1 MHPTRIMVRCLAFL
15 ALTVLLLGT
24 SLGIACK
31 TERQSAA
38 PAEGGGAPEVA
49 TTAMTHREGDGD
61 PGIFDDQVLFGQ
73 SAAFTGAVQYLGR
86 DMRLGIEAAFHEA
99 NQAGGVYGRRLI
111 LETLD
116 DAYEIDYALSNTK
129 RLIENDKVFALIGA
143 VGTPTS
149 RVAAP
154 LAHEAG
160 VPFIAPFTG
169 TEFLSDPELDNVL
182 NLRASYYQEAEEMV
196 ERLTEDLGVTRVAV
210 LYQNDSYGQNGL
222 DGTTW
227 ALERRGLEPVEAGH
241 YQRNITAVK
250 SAAQKIMEA
259 DPEAIVMIGSYA
271 PVARMVELVR
281 RDADPVLMAVSF
293 VGSDALIDA
302 LGYEGEGV
310 YVTQVVPQPEDDGI
324 PVVSRYH
331 AARFD
336 YDARAEPGFVSL
348 EGYLAGRLAIVGLE
362 ACGRELSRDCFVKA
376 LHTAEPID
384 FGGMNLKFG
393 LRNSQGSDEVFLTV
407 IGADGK
413 YHQVDGLTNGG

>member
-1 MHPTRIMVRCLAFL
+1 
-15 ALTVLLLGT
+15 
-24 SLGIACK
+24 
-31 TERQSAA
+31 
-38 PAEGGGAPEVA
+38 
-49 TTAMTHREGDGD
+49 
-61 PGIFDDQVLFGQ
+61 
-73 SAAFTGAVQYLGR
+73 
-86 DMRLGIEAAFHEA
+86 MRLGIEAAFHEA

-160 VPFIAPFTG
+160 VPFVAPFTG
-169 TEFLSDPELDNVL
+169 AEFLRDPELDNVL

-227 ALERRGLEPVEAGH
+227 ALERPGLEPVEAGH
-241 YQRNITAVK
+241 YQRNTTAVK
-250 SAAQKIMEA
+250 SAAQNIMEA

-293 VGSDALIDA
+293 VGSDALVDA

-310 YVTQVVPQPEDDGI
+310 YVTQVVPQPEDDSI

-336 YDARAEPGFVSL
+336 YAARAEPGFVSL

-362 ACGRELSRDCFVKA
+362 ACGRKLSRDCFVKA
-376 LHTAEPID
+376 LHTLEPID
-384 FGGMNLKFG
+384 IDGMNLKFG
-393 LRNSQGSDEVFLTV
+393 PRDNQGSDEVVHDRYRFGRKVRARLTARRMEGDTSEATSLV
-407 IGADGK
+407 RTERPSRSVTVK
-413 YHQVDGLTNGG
+413 CS